1 MTARTVPVPEGTST
15 FAGFP
20 RQDDL
25 RDLAADIA
33 IIGVPEG
40 VPYGTGD
47 EPSPASAAPAAIREA
62 SRRWATYLDH
72 VDVDLGGDLFDGR
85 PIRVVDCGDV
95 AIALGQHEANGA
107 NTTAVIRRIFEAGAV
122 PIVLGGDHSVPIPV
136 MHGYEGV
143 GSMCVVQIDA
153 HLDWRDEVGGV
164 RLGLSSNMRRASE
177 MPFVTGMAQL
187 GLRGVGS
194 ARAREYEDAR
204 TYGSVLVSAAEIHR
218 NGIEAALERIP
229 AADRYYVTF
238 DTDGLDPSVAPGVA
252 SLAFGGL
259 TYLQSFDILRGVAAK
274 GRIVG
279 FDLVEIV
286 PANDVHN
293 LTSLLGARMILNV
306 IGLMARNGQIGG

>member
-1 MTARTVPVPEGTST
+1 MVPVPEGTST
-15 FAGFP
+15 FSGFP

-40 VPYGTGD
+40 VPYGSGV

-62 SRRWATYLDH
+62 SQRWAKYLDH

-95 AIALGQHEANGA
+95 AIALGQHEENGA
-107 NTTAVIRRIFEAGAV
+107 NTTAVIRRILEAGAV

-136 MHGYEGV
+136 MHAYEGF

-204 TYGSVLVSAAEIHR
+204 AYGSVLVSAAEIHR
-218 NGIEAALERIP
+218 DGTEAALERIP

-238 DTDGLDPSVAPGVA
+238 DTDGLDPAVAPGVG

-259 TYLQSFDILRGVAAK
+259 SYFQALDLLRGVAAK

-286 PANDVHN
+286 PALDVRN
-293 LTSLLGARMILNV
+293 LTSLVGGRLIMNV